1 MVHTFR
7 VLHIIPNFG
16 PGGAERMAVNLI
28 RGLVQDRFDVAAV
41 SLYDRQGTDL
51 ELMLQESGV
60 PVWYLGKRLGFDPRM
75 YVRLNQVLRRLQP
88 DVIHTHQYVLR
99 YVWPLPAYRRA
110 AVRVHTVHNVAEKE
124 VDAPGRWLHH
134 MAFRSGVVPV
144 AIAHAVSLS
153 LRRVYGL
160 KATPLIPNGIPVER
174 YNNPT
179 VPRTN
184 WRLGEGFDDEAVL
197 FVSIGRLDPQKNHAL
212 LLKAFAEGPA
222 ATDPRTQLLIVGEGS
237 LRPILEQQA
246 MTLGLSHRVRF
257 LGFRTDIPE
266 VLAAADV
273 FVSSSDYEGNPLAVM
288 EAMAAG
294 KPVIATAVGGVPE
307 LVEHERTGILV
318 KSRDVQALATAMNRF
333 LKNAP
338 ERIAMGRQGAL
349 KAAELFDVRTMVA
362 AYERLYESL
371 WDKRGATR
379 HDFSR
384 TE

>member
-1 MVHTFR
+1 MLHTFR

-16 PGGAERMAVNLI
+16 SGGAECMAVNLMC
-28 RGLVQDRFDVAAV
+28 GLVQDGFDMAAV

-51 ELMLQESGV
+51 ELMLQERGI
-60 PVWYLGKRLGFDPRM
+60 PVWYLGKRRGFDPRM
-75 YVRLNQVLRRLQP
+75 YIRLERLLGKLQP
-88 DVIHTHQYVLR
+88 DVIHTHRYLLR
-99 YVWPLPAYRRA
+99 YLWPLPAYRRA

-124 VDAPGRWLHH
+124 VDAPGRWLNHV
-134 MAFRSGVVPV
+134 AFRSGVVPV

-160 KATPLIPNGIPVER
+160 RATPLIPNGIPVER

-179 VPRTN
+179 VSRTN
-184 WRLGEGFDDEAVL
+184 WRLAEGFDDEAVL
-197 FVSIGRLDPQKNHAL
+197 FVSIGRLDPQKNHTL

-222 ATDPRTQLLIVGEGS
+222 ATDPHSHLLIVGEGL

-246 MTLGLSHRVRF
+246 ITLGLSHRVRF

-273 FVSSSDYEGNPLAVM
+273 FVLSSDYEGNPLVIM

-307 LVEHERTGILV
+307 LVEHDRTGILV
-318 KSRDVQALATAMNRF
+318 QSGDVQALAAAMKRF

-338 ERIAMGRQGAL
+338 ERIAMGMQGAL
-349 KAAELFDVRTMVA
+349 KAKELFDVRTMVA
-362 AYERLYESL
+362 AYEKLYESL
-371 WDKRGATR
+371 WNK
-379 HDFSR
+379 
-384 TE
+384 